1 MIYTHLMDED
11 LQQLLDISEQM
22 HQEAPHFKNKKF
34 DRSKMSKIL
43 LATKTHSN
51 RMFLTYSK
59 NNGVIEGGILGR
71 ISEQYFSDELTAS
84 DMAMFVKPEHRG
96 SILFVRL
103 FKNFE
108 KWSKDNKA
116 TSIVI
121 GHTTGINMDK
131 VQGMY
136 TRLGYNSMGYVF
148 NKEIA

>member
-1 MIYTHLMDED
+1 MI
-11 LQQLLDISEQM
+11 
-22 HQEAPHFKNKKF
+22 
-34 DRSKMSKIL
+34 KIL
-43 LATKTHSN
+43 LAIKTN
-51 RMFLTYSK
+51 PTRLFLTYSK
-59 NNGVIEGGILGR
+59 NNGIIEGGILGR

-84 DMAMFVKPEHRG
+84 DMAMFIKPAHRG

-108 KWSKDNKA
+108 KWSKDNKV

>member
-11 LQQLLDISEQM
+11 LEQLLDISEQM

-43 LATKTHSN
+43 LATKTHPN
-51 RMFLTYSK
+51 KMFLTYSK

-71 ISEQYFSDELTAS
+71 ISEQYFSDELVAG

-136 TRLGYNSMGYVF
+136 TRLGYNTMGYVF